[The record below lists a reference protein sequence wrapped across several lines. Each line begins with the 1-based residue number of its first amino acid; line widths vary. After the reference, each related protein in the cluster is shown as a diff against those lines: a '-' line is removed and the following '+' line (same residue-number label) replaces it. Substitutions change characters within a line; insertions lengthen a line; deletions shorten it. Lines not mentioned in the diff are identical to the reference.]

1 VFLLLAGGSAL
12 AQAAGNEVSIQQTA
26 PIELRALLAQD
37 GVLDRLRARGFTV
50 TAPDAHGRCSPSR
63 LA

>member
-50 TAPDAHGRCSPSR
+50 TAPE
-63 LA
+63 